1 MFRRV
6 AGKFI
11 FSSSTLSDLVELLF
25 WIFALRDLFIYIYMH
40 FLHLPWY
47 SVFARPLYFFLFSF
61 VIPARS
67 FFLDL
72 VGSKNG
78 Q

>member
-25 WIFALRDLFIYIYMH
+25 WIFALRDLFIYIYA
-40 FLHLPWY
+40 FPTSPL
-47 SVFARPLYFFLFSF
+47 VFSFCSSIVLFS
-61 VIPARS
+61 ILICYPCAL
-67 FFLDL
+67 FFP
-72 VGSKNG
+72 
-78 Q
+78 

>member
-25 WIFALRDLFIYIYMH
+25 WIFALRDLFIYIYA
-40 FLHLPWY
+40 FPTSPLY